1 MDNRP
6 EVTIYTARTCPY
18 CHRAERLLTDKG
30 IAYTRIAVWRF
41 LPGGRKPLAARF
53 GPGHTTLPQIV
64 IDGEHVG
71 GCDDLVAL
79 ERSGQL
85 DKLLAP

>member
-1 MDNRP
+1 MDDRP